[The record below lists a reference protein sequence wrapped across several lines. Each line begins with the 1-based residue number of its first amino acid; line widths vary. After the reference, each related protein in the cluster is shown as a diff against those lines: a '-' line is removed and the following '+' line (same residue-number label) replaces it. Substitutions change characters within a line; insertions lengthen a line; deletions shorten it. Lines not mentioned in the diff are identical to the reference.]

1 MALTLGYDS
10 HSEIGLV
17 RSNNQDSAY
26 TSPHML
32 MVADGMGGA
41 AAGDLAS
48 AVATWELRKT
58 DESLADLIAAARA
71 ERLAAAAEAAEESAE
86 APADIDEGDDPG
98 DLVDVLTVMAGA
110 LARTNDRLVE
120 LVEDDPEL
128 AGMGTTVCGFV
139 LDQDRLAVVNIGDS
153 RAYLVR
159 DGALHRVTRD
169 HSWVQTLVDEGR
181 ITEEEALNHPHRSL
195 VLRVLNGSS
204 QHEPD
209 LGWLDVTPG
218 DRLLVCSDGLCGL
231 VTDAAIASVATAGL
245 PRTETI
251 EKLVDLAHR
260 AGGYDNITLIVA
272 DVEADGTPGP
282 VSMIGAAA
290 IVEAPTG
297 AEHTATITGL
307 DADADVDGVA
317 DERAITEDERYALS
331 GRRRASTWVKLTL
344 AILLPVLAL
353 AGGAFGWYSYTQ
365 TRYFIGE
372 SDANV
377 ALYRGVPDRVLGL
390 DLSTLL
396 ETDTTR
402 IADLPPY
409 YAAKVNATIGV
420 ADLPSAQ
427 STLIEL
433 REKANQCIAQRE
445 ARARATAVP
454 TPAPTPTASVLDPSG
469 APTPGVNPTAAPV
482 EGATATPTPEA
493 TPSPTP
499 SATPVTA
506 PEEC

>member
-1 MALTLGYDS
+1 MALTLGSDS

-26 TSPHML
+26 TSPRML

-58 DESLADLIAAARA
+58 DEALDELIARARA
-71 ERLAAAAEAAEESAE
+71 DRLDGDDPVPDAGAG
-86 APADIDEGDDPG
+86 APSDDDPG
-98 DLVDVLTVMAGA
+98 DLVDVLTVMAGT
-110 LARTNDRLVE
+110 LTRTNDRLIE
-120 LVEDDPEL
+120 LVEDEPEL
-128 AGMGTTVCGFV
+128 TGMGTTVCGFV

-181 ITEEEALNHPHRSL
+181 ITEEEALEHPHRSL

-209 LGWLDVTPG
+209 LGWLDIAPG

-260 AGGYDNITLIVA
+260 AGGHDNITLILA
-272 DVEADGTPGP
+272 DVEVDGPSAP
-282 VSMIGAAA
+282 PAMIGAAA
-290 IVEAPTG
+290 IVDDPREAEPTTTLAPLG
-297 AEHTATITGL
+297 P
-307 DADADVDGVA
+307 DAGVPGVA
-317 DERAITEDERYALS
+317 DERALTEDERYALT
-331 GRRRASTWVKLTL
+331 GKRKASTWVKFAL
-344 AILLPVLAL
+344 AFLLPLIAL

-365 TRYFIGE
+365 TRFFIGP

-377 ALYRGVPDRVLGL
+377 ALFRGVPDRVLGQ

-409 YAAKVNATIGV
+409 YAAQVNATIEV
-420 ADLPSAQ
+420 ADLPAAR
-427 STLIEL
+427 STLIQL
-433 REKANQCIAQRE
+433 REKADQCIAQRA

-454 TPAPTPTASVLDPSG
+454 TPEPTPSVSALDPT
-469 APTPGVNPTAAPV
+469 ALPTPGVTP
-482 EGATATPTPEA
+482 TATPGA
-493 TPSPTP
+493 SPTASASPSASPVPSP